1 MAGDGRGVGCAVVVV
16 ALVAGALAGAAC
28 GAVVVLALAGTSP
41 GVATAPVADRAVP
54 PRSSTA
60 LTIEGGDSEA
70 IKAAISRADP
80 GVVNVTT
87 IETVV
92 NRWGE
97 YFEVPRGQ
105 GTGFVMDAERG
116 LVLTNEHVVRGNLN
130 PVVTVLQP
138 DGSTVELNSRVIAAS
153 PADDI
158 AVLQVDADNLPSLE
172 FGDPSSLEVGDWI
185 IAIGSPFGLDHTATV
200 GVVSALGR
208 RFKVPEE
215 SGSERIYDDMI
226 QTDAAINSGNSGGPL
241 IDLAGNVVGM
251 NSLITSPSGAS
262 AGVGFAISANK
273 LRAVVENLLSE
284 GVIGFQPGI
293 VDPQWLAAADAPE
306 GHYLQVADVVPG
318 SPAEVS
324 GMREGDLILSI
335 GGREVR
341 EPMDLRDTL
350 SGIKPGDELEV
361 KVFRYDGR
369 SRGGVM
375 RFQLTVARRGDL

>member
-1 MAGDGRGVGCAVVVV
+1 MASNGRGASCATIVV

-28 GAVVVLALAGTSP
+28 GAVVVLALGRTPPAASTGS
-41 GVATAPVADRAVP
+41 VADRP
-54 PRSSTA
+54 ILPSNSTA

-251 NSLITSPSGAS
+251 NTLITSPSGAS